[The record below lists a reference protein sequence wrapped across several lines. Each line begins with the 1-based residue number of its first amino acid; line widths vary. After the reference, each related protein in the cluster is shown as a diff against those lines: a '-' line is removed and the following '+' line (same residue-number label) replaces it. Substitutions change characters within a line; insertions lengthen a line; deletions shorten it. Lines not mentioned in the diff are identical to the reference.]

1 MHVGVLGTLEVTSA
15 DGQPLPVQG
24 AKERLLLGILAAE
37 ANRTVSVPRLV
48 DLLWDG
54 SPPSTAVKT
63 LQSHVTRLRTAL
75 EPMRPTGSAGRYVVR
90 RGPGYALAVERD
102 EIDAVQFT
110 DLVARG
116 RARLVS
122 GSPAEAREEI
132 ARALG
137 LWRGTP
143 YADWAEAAF
152 AEAERRKLAEIRVTG
167 VEGRLDADLALGR
180 HAEIIPE
187 LEQLVVDEPLHEG
200 WWSRLMLALYRAGRQ
215 GDALAAA
222 RRARSTLANE
232 LGIDPGPELIRLEGA
247 ILAQDPSLDA
257 ASATPAS
264 PGLRQGTPVM
274 CPYKGLA
281 AYRPE
286 EAAFFH
292 GRSKLTRTLVAT
304 LVDSELLVVSGPS
317 GAGKSSVVLAGL
329 LPALAAGALPGS
341 HTWRQTVIV
350 PGASPVDALA
360 ALTSRDAQ
368 SPAILVVD
376 QFEELWTTG
385 SVAAE
390 RRAFFDTMLSLLDDG
405 EIVRLVVVL
414 RADHLGRLA
423 EHGRFA
429 ERTAREVV
437 LVPPLS
443 ELELREVVHAPAET
457 AGLQVEPELADAIV
471 GDVLGQPGALPLLS
485 TALVGTWE
493 RRRGDVL
500 TLAGYLAA
508 GGVDGALAR
517 SAEATYTSL
526 DAEARQRVQ
535 PMLVRLAG
543 ESERKAPVRRRV
555 SREDLGMDGPD
566 GQARQRAVDAFVG
579 QRLLTA
585 DSDTVEVA
593 HEALFTAWPRLASW
607 LADDAAGRVIRDHLI
622 PAAREWN
629 QRGRPED
636 ELYRGSRLATALDWR
651 TTSEPDL
658 TSVERSFLEASE
670 TLAEA
675 ELRAAR
681 ERAVREAAG
690 RRRTRWLAV
699 ALGVAL
705 VGSII
710 AGIVAL
716 DQRADAQREAKV
728 AAARELA
735 AASIANLDVDP
746 ELSTLLALEAVDATE
761 GTGETV
767 LREAEEALHRAVSS
781 LRLELTVPQGGY
793 GLAVSP
799 DGTRFAA
806 GSDGADS
813 AVTVW
818 DLETGE
824 QQLQLVGHDGAAAAG
839 GFSPDG
845 SLIATTGDSTVR
857 LWDALTGEQLRIL
870 RGHEG
875 YVNDSV
881 FSPDGRWVAAGG
893 EDSTV
898 RIWDVAQ
905 GSEEMTLAG
914 HESPTYRA
922 AFSPDGTRL
931 ATASEDGTAKIWDMA
946 TGETVVT
953 LEGHRW
959 GVTGVD
965 FSPDGARIATA
976 SIDGSVRIWDSESG
990 AHLRTF
996 VAPVDLHAVAYSPDG
1011 TRIASV
1017 GTDAIARIW
1026 DVDTGREVLTLAGHT
1041 SVVNDVAFTPD
1052 GNHLLTIGEDGTR
1065 LWDVSVG
1072 GGRDWLRVP
1081 SAELI
1086 LVGVAFSPDG
1096 ETFAAPAEPSGV
1108 TIWDT
1113 RTGEET
1119 ITLTG
1124 HEPKLTTVAFS
1135 PDGRRIA
1142 AGSDLTDTPPVW
1154 DVETGELL
1162 FTLDGHMDA
1171 VRAVSFSPDGS
1182 RIVTGSWDG
1191 TARLWDAATGEQ
1203 LAVLGVWDRPA
1214 VIAAAFSPDG
1224 RFIITGD
1231 DNGNVT
1237 VWNAAGLEKV
1247 RTLNSRTPLIAG
1259 LAFGPNGLLLTAHED
1274 GTARVWDFETGE
1286 VRLTL
1291 RGHTA
1296 RVHQV
1301 DVSPDGTR
1309 IATSSDDGTVRLWDI
1324 ETGEEQLTLLGH
1336 SYLVYGVDFSP
1347 DGRLLATA
1355 SPDGTAAIHLLPV
1368 DELIEVARGRMTRG
1382 LTDDECRQYLHLE
1395 RCP

>member
-1 MHVGVLGTLEVTSA
+1 
-15 DGQPLPVQG
+15 
-24 AKERLLLGILAAE
+24 
-37 ANRTVSVPRLV
+37 
-48 DLLWDG
+48 
-54 SPPSTAVKT
+54 
-63 LQSHVTRLRTAL
+63 
-75 EPMRPTGSAGRYVVR
+75 
-90 RGPGYALAVERD
+90 
-102 EIDAVQFT
+102 
-110 DLVARG
+110 
-116 RARLVS
+116 
-122 GSPAEAREEI
+122 
-132 ARALG
+132 
-137 LWRGTP
+137 
-143 YADWAEAAF
+143 
-152 AEAERRKLAEIRVTG
+152 
-167 VEGRLDADLALGR
+167 
-180 HAEIIPE
+180 
-187 LEQLVVDEPLHEG
+187 
-200 WWSRLMLALYRAGRQ
+200 
-215 GDALAAA
+215 
-222 RRARSTLANE
+222 
-232 LGIDPGPELIRLEGA
+232 
-247 ILAQDPSLDA
+247 
-257 ASATPAS
+257 
-264 PGLRQGTPVM
+264 
-274 CPYKGLA
+274 
-281 AYRPE
+281 
-286 EAAFFH
+286 
-292 GRSKLTRTLVAT
+292 
-304 LVDSELLVVSGPS
+304 
-317 GAGKSSVVLAGL
+317 
-329 LPALAAGALPGS
+329 
-341 HTWRQTVIV
+341 
-350 PGASPVDALA
+350 
-360 ALTSRDAQ
+360 
-368 SPAILVVD
+368 
-376 QFEELWTTG
+376 
-385 SVAAE
+385 
-390 RRAFFDTMLSLLDDG
+390 
-405 EIVRLVVVL
+405 
-414 RADHLGRLA
+414 
-423 EHGRFA
+423 
-429 ERTAREVV
+429 
-437 LVPPLS
+437 
-443 ELELREVVHAPAET
+443 
-457 AGLQVEPELADAIV
+457 
-471 GDVLGQPGALPLLS
+471 
-485 TALVGTWE
+485 
-493 RRRGDVL
+493 
-500 TLAGYLAA
+500 
-508 GGVDGALAR
+508 VDGALAR

-543 ESERKAPVRRRV
+543 EGEQGAPVRRRI
-555 SREDLGMDGPD
+555 SREDLGLDGLD

-593 HEALFTAWPRLASW
+593 HEALFAAWPRLASW
-607 LADDAAGRVIRDHLI
+607 LADDTAGRAIRDHLI
-622 PAAREWN
+622 PAAREWD

-658 TSVERSFLEASE
+658 TRVERSFLDASE
-670 TLAEA
+670 ALAEA
-675 ELRAAR
+675 ELRAAQ
-681 ERAVREAAG
+681 ERAAREAAG

-710 AGIVAL
+710 AGVVAL
-716 DQRADAQREAKV
+716 DQRADAQREAQV
-728 AAARELA
+728 AASRELA
-735 AASIANLDVDP
+735 AAAIANLDLDP

-761 GTGETV
+761 GEDGIV

-806 GSDGADS
+806 GGDGGDS
-813 AVTVW
+813 VVTVW

-824 QQLQLVGHDGAAAAG
+824 QQLQLSGHDGDAAAG

-845 SLIATTGDSTVR
+845 SLIATAHDSDSTVR
-857 LWDALTGEQLRIL
+857 LWDAVTGEQLRTL

-875 YVNDSV
+875 IVNQPV

-905 GSEEMTLAG
+905 GTEEMTLTG
-914 HESPTYRA
+914 HESWTYRA
-922 AFSPDGTRL
+922 AFSPDGARL
-931 ATASEDGTAKIWDMA
+931 ATASEDGTAKIWDLA
-946 TGETVVT
+946 TGENLVT

-965 FSPDGARIATA
+965 FNRDGAQIATA
-976 SIDGSVRIWDSESG
+976 SIDGSVRIWDSASG

-1011 TRIASV
+1011 TRIASA
-1017 GTDAIARIW
+1017 GTDGIARIW
-1026 DVDTGREVLTLAGHT
+1026 DTDTGREVLTLAGHT
-1041 SVVNDVAFTPD
+1041 SAVDDLAYTPD
-1052 GNHLLTIGEDGTR
+1052 GKHLLTNGQDGTR

-1081 SAELI
+1081 AAELI

-1113 RTGEET
+1113 HTGEEI

-1135 PDGRRIA
+1135 PDGRKIA

-1162 FTLDGHMDA
+1162 FTLDGHEED

-1182 RIVTGSWDG
+1182 RILTGSWDG
-1191 TARLWDAATGEQ
+1191 TARVWDAATGEQ
-1203 LAVLGVWDRPA
+1203 LAVLGAWNRPS
-1214 VIAAAFSPDG
+1214 IFTAAFSPDG
-1224 RFIITGD
+1224 RSIVTGEED
-1231 DNGNVT
+1231 GNVT
-1237 VWNAAGLEKV
+1237 VWNAVGLEKV
-1247 RTLNSRTPLIAG
+1247 RRLNSGTSLVAD
-1259 LAFGPNGLLLTAHED
+1259 LAFGPNGLFLTAHED

-1301 DVSPDGTR
+1301 AVSPDGTR
-1309 IATSSDDGTVRLWDI
+1309 IATSSDDGTVRLWDSA
-1324 ETGEEQLTLLGH
+1324 TGEERLTLRGH

-1355 SPDGTAAIHLLPV
+1355 SPDGTAALHLLPI
-1368 DELIEVARGRMTRG
+1368 DELVELARGRVTRD

>member
-90 RGPGYALAVERD
+90 RGPGYALAVDRD

-122 GSPAEAREEI
+122 GSPAEARDEI
-132 ARALG
+132 ARALA
-137 LWRGTP
+137 LWRGMP

-152 AEAERRKLAEIRVTG
+152 AEAERRKLAEVRVTA

-180 HAEIIPE
+180 HAEVIPE

-257 ASATPAS
+257 PPAAPAPS
-264 PGLRQGTPVM
+264 RLRHVTPVM

-281 AYRPE
+281 AYGPE
-286 EAAFFH
+286 EAALFY
-292 GRSKLTRTLVAT
+292 GRSRLTRTLVAT
-304 LVDSELLVVSGPS
+304 LVDSRLLVVSGPS

-329 LPALAAGALPGS
+329 LPAVAAGALPGS
-341 HTWRQTVIV
+341 DGWRQKVIV
-350 PGASPVDALA
+350 PGANPVDALA
-360 ALTSRDAQ
+360 ALPGREADA
-368 SPAILVVD
+368 PAILVVD

-385 SVAAE
+385 SVPAE
-390 RRAFFDTMLSLLDDG
+390 RRAFLDTILSLLDDG

-457 AGLQVEPELADAIV
+457 AGLQVEQELADAIV
-471 GDVLGQPGALPLLS
+471 GDVLGQPGALPMLS

-493 RRRGDVL
+493 RRRADVL

-543 ESERKAPVRRRV
+543 EGEQEAPVRRRV
-555 SREDLGMDGPD
+555 SREELGLDGPD
-566 GQARQRAVDAFVG
+566 GEARRRVVDAFVG

-585 DSDTVEVA
+585 DEDTVEVA
-593 HEALFTAWPRLASW
+593 HEALFSAWPRLAAW
-607 LADDAAGRVIRDHLI
+607 LADDAAGRAIRNHLV
-622 PAAREWN
+622 PTAREWHE
-629 QRGRPED
+629 RGRPTD

-651 TTSEPDL
+651 TTSDPDL
-658 TSVERSFLEASE
+658 TSVEQDFLAESEA
-670 TLAEA
+670 LAEA

-690 RRRTRWLAV
+690 RRRTRWLAA

-710 AGIVAL
+710 AGVVAL
-716 DQRADAQREAKV
+716 DQRADAQREAQV
-728 AAARELA
+728 AASRELA
-735 AASIANLDVDP
+735 AAAIANLDVDP
-746 ELSTLLALEAVDATE
+746 ELSTLLALEAVDATQ
-761 GTGETV
+761 GEDGTV

-781 LRLELTVPQGGY
+781 LRLGLTVPQGGY

-799 DGTRFAA
+799 DGTRFATGGD
-806 GSDGADS
+806 GSDS

-824 QQLQLVGHDGAAAAG
+824 QRLQLSGHDGGAAAV

-845 SLIATTGDSTVR
+845 VSIATTHDSTVR
-857 LWDALTGEQLRIL
+857 LWDAVTGEQLRTL
-870 RGHEG
+870 RGHGG
-875 YVNDSV
+875 YVTHPV

-893 EDSTV
+893 EDSTI
-898 RIWDVAQ
+898 RIWDVTQ
-905 GSEEMTLAG
+905 GTEEMTLAG

-922 AFSPDGTRL
+922 AFSPDGARL
-931 ATASEDGTAKIWDMA
+931 ATASEDGTAKIWDLA
-946 TGETVVT
+946 TGETLVM

-965 FSPDGARIATA
+965 FSPDGSRIATA
-976 SIDGSVRIWDSESG
+976 SIDGSVRIWDPASG

-1011 TRIASV
+1011 TRIASA
-1017 GTDAIARIW
+1017 GTDGIARIW
-1026 DVDTGREVLTLAGHT
+1026 DTDTGREMLTLAGHT
-1041 SVVNDVAFTPD
+1041 SAVNDLAYTPD
-1052 GNHLLTIGEDGTR
+1052 GNHLLTIGQDGTR

-1096 ETFAAPAEPSGV
+1096 ATFAAPAEPSGV

-1113 RTGEET
+1113 RTGDEI

-1124 HEPKLTTVAFS
+1124 HGAKLTTVVFS

-1162 FTLDGHMDA
+1162 FTLDGHEED

-1182 RIVTGSWDG
+1182 RIVTGSWDA
-1191 TARLWDAATGEQ
+1191 TARVWDAATGEQ
-1203 LAVLGVWDRPA
+1203 VAVLDEWNRPS
-1214 VIAAAFSPDG
+1214 IISAAFSPDG
-1224 RFIITGD
+1224 RSIVTGD
-1231 DNGNVT
+1231 DDGNVT
-1237 VWNAAGLEKV
+1237 VWNAATLEKE
-1247 RTLNSRTPLIAG
+1247 RTFSGHTSHVAG
-1259 LAFGPNGLLLTAHED
+1259 LAFGPDGLFLTAGED
-1274 GTARVWDFETGE
+1274 GAARVWDFETGQ
-1286 VRLTL
+1286 VRVTL

-1296 RVHQV
+1296 RVNQV
-1301 DVSPDGTR
+1301 AASPDGAR
-1309 IATSSDDGTVRLWDI
+1309 IATSSDDGTVRLWDSA
-1324 ETGEEQLTLLGH
+1324 TGEELLTLLGH

-1355 SPDGTAAIHLLPV
+1355 SPDGTAALHLLSI
-1368 DELIEVARGRMTRG
+1368 DELVEVARERVTRG

>member
-1 MHVGVLGTLEVTSA
+1 
-15 DGQPLPVQG
+15 
-24 AKERLLLGILAAE
+24 
-37 ANRTVSVPRLV
+37 
-48 DLLWDG
+48 
-54 SPPSTAVKT
+54 
-63 LQSHVTRLRTAL
+63 
-75 EPMRPTGSAGRYVVR
+75 
-90 RGPGYALAVERD
+90 
-102 EIDAVQFT
+102 
-110 DLVARG
+110 
-116 RARLVS
+116 
-122 GSPAEAREEI
+122 
-132 ARALG
+132 
-137 LWRGTP
+137 
-143 YADWAEAAF
+143 
-152 AEAERRKLAEIRVTG
+152 
-167 VEGRLDADLALGR
+167 
-180 HAEIIPE
+180 
-187 LEQLVVDEPLHEG
+187 
-200 WWSRLMLALYRAGRQ
+200 
-215 GDALAAA
+215 
-222 RRARSTLANE
+222 
-232 LGIDPGPELIRLEGA
+232 
-247 ILAQDPSLDA
+247 
-257 ASATPAS
+257 
-264 PGLRQGTPVM
+264 
-274 CPYKGLA
+274 
-281 AYRPE
+281 
-286 EAAFFH
+286 
-292 GRSKLTRTLVAT
+292 
-304 LVDSELLVVSGPS
+304 
-317 GAGKSSVVLAGL
+317 
-329 LPALAAGALPGS
+329 
-341 HTWRQTVIV
+341 
-350 PGASPVDALA
+350 
-360 ALTSRDAQ
+360 
-368 SPAILVVD
+368 
-376 QFEELWTTG
+376 
-385 SVAAE
+385 
-390 RRAFFDTMLSLLDDG
+390 MLSLLDDG
-405 EIVRLVVVL
+405 DIARLVVVL

-471 GDVLGQPGALPLLS
+471 GDVLGQPGGLPLLS

-493 RRRGDVL
+493 RRRGNVL

-526 DAEARQRVQ
+526 DPEARQRVQ

-543 ESERKAPVRRRV
+543 EGERKAPVRRRV
-555 SREDLGMDGPD
+555 SREDLGMDGTD

-607 LADDAAGRVIRDHLI
+607 LADDAAGRAIRDHLI

-670 TLAEA
+670 ALAEG

-716 DQRADAQREAKV
+716 DQRADAQREAQV
-728 AAARELA
+728 AASRELA
-735 AASIANLDVDP
+735 AAAIANLDVDP
-746 ELSTLLALEAVDATE
+746 ELSTLLALEAVDATQSE
-761 GTGETV
+761 GGTI

-799 DGTRFAA
+799 DGTRFVA
-806 GSDGADS
+806 GGDGADS
-813 AVTVW
+813 TLAVW

-824 QQLQLVGHDGAAAAG
+824 QQLQLSGHDGDAAAG

-845 SLIATTGDSTVR
+845 SLIATVHDSTVR
-857 LWDALTGEQLRIL
+857 LSDAVTGEQLWIL

-875 YVNDSV
+875 IVNQPV

-905 GSEEMTLAG
+905 GTEEMTLTG
-914 HESPTYRA
+914 HELPTYRA
-922 AFSPDGTRL
+922 AFSPDGARL
-931 ATASEDGTAKIWDMA
+931 ATASEDGTAKIWDLA
-946 TGETVVT
+946 TGETLVT

-965 FSPDGARIATA
+965 FSPNGSRIATA
-976 SIDGSVRIWDSESG
+976 SIDGSVRIWDPASG

-1011 TRIASV
+1011 TRIASA
-1017 GTDAIARIW
+1017 GTDGIARIW
-1026 DVDTGREVLTLAGHT
+1026 DTDTGREVLTLAGHT
-1041 SVVNDVAFTPD
+1041 SAVNDVAYTPD
-1052 GNHLLTIGEDGTR
+1052 GNHLLTIGQDGTR

-1096 ETFAAPAEPSGV
+1096 ATFAAPAEPSGV
-1108 TIWDT
+1108 TVWDT
-1113 RTGEET
+1113 RTGEEI

-1135 PDGRRIA
+1135 PDGRMIA
-1142 AGSDLTDTPPVW
+1142 AGSDLTSTPPVW
-1154 DVETGELL
+1154 NVETGELL
-1162 FTLDGHMDA
+1162 FTLDGHLDT

-1191 TARLWDAATGEQ
+1191 TARVWDAATGEQ
-1203 LAVLGVWDRPA
+1203 LAVRAVWNRPS
-1214 VIAAAFSPDG
+1214 VITAAFSPDG
-1224 RFIITGD
+1224 RSIVAGD
-1231 DNGNVT
+1231 DDGNLT
-1237 VWNAAGLEKV
+1237 VWNAA
-1247 RTLNSRTPLIAG
+1247 TLKMERRFSGHTSLVAG
-1259 LAFGPNGLLLTAHED
+1259 LAFGPDGLFLTASED

-1301 DVSPDGTR
+1301 DISPDGTR
-1309 IATSSDDGTVRLWDI
+1309 IATSSDDGTVRLWDR
-1324 ETGEEQLTLLGH
+1324 ETGDEQLTLLGH

-1347 DGRLLATA
+1347 DGKLLATA
-1355 SPDGTAAIHLLPV
+1355 SPDGTVALHLLPIT
-1368 DELIEVARGRMTRG
+1368 ELVQIARDRVTRD